1 MVFLNPAL
9 AKTSGGI
16 IGGIQ
21 AKSNWIKNMVGGTYT
36 TMRTQRIASGATSC
50 FLSKGSSCR
59 RHQFRNEVNLLGRVS
74 NGKKSKYTS
83 CY

>member
-21 AKSNWIKNMVGGTYT
+21 AKSNWVKNMVGG
-36 TMRTQRIASGATSC
+36 ISGKLTD
-50 FLSKGSSCR
+50 KGDQEL
-59 RHQFRNEVNLLGRVS
+59 HQPLNP
-74 NGKKSKYTS
+74 
-83 CY
+83 